1 MSAHTKVINLT
12 TGCKIKRSQ
21 AIGRVG
27 QCISAWVNQGFSI
40 RDLSLQE
47 SIEAR
52 NRQAKDR
59 EPLPLSE
66 IQGLIFQPAMK
77 DVSSNR
83 ESCRLAYEAGKFAA
97 MGA

>member
-1 MSAHTKVINLT
+1 MNITRGYSMKF
-12 TGCKIKRSQ
+12 KQ
-21 AIGRVG
+21 ALHAIE
-27 QCISAWVNQGFSI
+27 QCAVTWVEYGVSV

-66 IQGLIFQPAMK
+66 IQGLIFQPAVK

>member
-21 AIGRVG
+21 AIGRVD
-27 QCISAWVNQGFSI
+27 QCISAWVSEGFSI

-52 NRQAKDR
+52 NKQAKER

-66 IQGLIFQPAMK
+66 IPGIKFDPPANALN
-77 DVSSNR
+77 SNR
-83 ESCRLAYEAGKFAA
+83 QSSLLAYEAGKFAA